1 MSHAKRDFSN
11 EPIDVSRLKTSY
23 VPRYRQAMATLEEAR
38 DIVKD
43 LKTEMKS
50 AGYDPKLAD
59 QAYKVR
65 RKQNGREEYI
75 KTRDLLDIYVDA
87 FEDVS
92 EMESAY

>member
-1 MSHAKRDFSN
+1 MPRTKRDFSK
-11 EPIDVSRLKTSY
+11 DT
-23 VPRYRQAMATLEEAR
+23 
-38 DIVKD
+38 VKD

-87 FEDVS
+87 FEDVA